1 MGANCPHC
9 SKEVTGWIPED
20 RLSKMAA
27 DKREALAQLEA
38 LKTEAAGFKT
48 KAEAVETLTAE
59 LTEARTHAQSLAT
72 NHTRQLDVYRHG
84 VTDAEDVADLL
95 AIYERRAPE
104 GTALADWLGNKDAL
118 PRAVSALLGSAAPAP
133 APVAT
138 EAAAVTAAATPGEV
152 APPNPPLS
160 MTAPTPA
167 PVASANAG
175 AVATPAARAMP
186 SASDISNMSIDE
198 YKAHRDTLI
207 AGLTG

>member
-167 PVASANAG
+167 PVTSANAG